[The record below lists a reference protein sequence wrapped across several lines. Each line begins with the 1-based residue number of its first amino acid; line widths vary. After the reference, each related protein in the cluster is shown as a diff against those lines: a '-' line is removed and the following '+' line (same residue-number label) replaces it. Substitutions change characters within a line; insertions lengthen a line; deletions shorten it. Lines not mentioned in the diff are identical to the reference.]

1 MAPSPGPMRVAE
13 FLSFRAGPGS
23 CPERGGAPGPGRGRL
38 APGRGRCPPRG
49 PANRRRARG
58 GRGNQV
64 FFPSA
69 RGQSRLYKL
78 ELLPPSDELA
88 RPRRYPAAPA
98 PGARA
103 ALTLPAPGGLL
114 LRPHRLILDR
124 GGGEAVPPTHPHS
137 HGETLLGKS
146 RALLP
151 IFLFAVQRINWGRER
166 GGRITQPRGGPGHW
180 RPA

>member
-1 MAPSPGPMRVAE
+1 MAPSPRPMRVAE

-103 ALTLPAPGGLL
+103 ALTRPAPGGLL

-124 GGGEAVPPTHPHS
+124 GGGGKRFPQPPPIPM
-137 HGETLLGKS
+137 GK
-146 RALLP
+146 RC
-151 IFLFAVQRINWGRER
+151 WGNHAPYYLYSSSLCRE
-166 GGRITQPRGGPGHW
+166 
-180 RPA
+180 